1 MRPIYQQQ
9 EELWRTK
16 KRTNVRTRCAPV
28 HRNPTAT
35 IAAPH
40 AKAPARQ
47 SNLIAI
53 VDTRTALET
62 SDYFRALA
70 QLHF

>member
-16 KRTNVRTRCAPV
+16 KRNNVRTPCAPV
-28 HRNPTAT
+28 HPSKVAS

-40 AKAPARQ
+40 AKAQARLL
-47 SNLIAI
+47 NLIAI
-53 VDTRTALET
+53 AAIRTAKET
-62 SDYFRALA
+62 SDYFPDSA
-70 QLHF
+70 QAHF